1 MKKAMYI
8 LLLVIMIFSLT
19 ACSEENNPINKRY
32 TEDRSS
38 YMLDIPMSDSQFTMY
53 LSSKV
58 IPLCNSVYTL
68 SMQAQ
73 QLKLGTGNAENEI
86 KRIESILGETK
97 QIREDLMEMNVSVNK
112 QEQKQN
118 IINSLNN
125 LEIQLSSYKTL
136 LSSENFTKNDIQ
148 NAIDI
153 IMNALDT
160 VKQYTK

>member
-1 MKKAMYI
+1 MKKTISVI
-8 LLLVIMIFSLT
+8 LLIVMIFSLT
-19 ACSEENNPINKRY
+19 ACGENSPINKRY

-38 YMLDIPMSDSQFTMY
+38 QMPDIPISDEKFAMY

-73 QLKLGTGNAENEI
+73 QLKLGAGNVENEI
-86 KRIESILGETK
+86 KRVEDILADMQK
-97 QIREDLMEMNVSVNK
+97 IREDLMEMKINEHK

-118 IINSLNN
+118 IIDSLNN

-136 LSSENFTKNDIQ
+136 LSSENLTKNDIQ

-153 IMNALDT
+153 ITSALDT
-160 VKQYTK
+160 VKQYAKQ